1 LAPETGGADKSFQ
14 PGGGLVFSTHD
25 PPQDFHHPSGRL
37 RLNTMLGRFT
47 RMALY
52 KEDFPKGAKVR
63 IKSRGFLDSFRDTWR
78 YHTPL
83 QPEQVEFADR
93 VSEVESV
100 GFYHGGDVLYTLRSV
115 PGVWHEQCL
124 AIYDN
129 TAA

>member
-1 LAPETGGADKSFQ
+1 
-14 PGGGLVFSTHD
+14 
-25 PPQDFHHPSGRL
+25 
-37 RLNTMLGRFT
+37 
-47 RMALY
+47 MALY

-124 AIYDN
+124 AIYDDN
-129 TAA
+129 AA